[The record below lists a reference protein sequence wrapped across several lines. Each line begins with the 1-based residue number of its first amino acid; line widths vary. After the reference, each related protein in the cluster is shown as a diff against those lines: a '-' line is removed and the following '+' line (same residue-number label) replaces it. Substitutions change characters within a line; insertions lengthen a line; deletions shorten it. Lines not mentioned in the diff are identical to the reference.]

1 MKRFT
6 LPLILLAFSVSAFAS
21 TNRFNYDVG
30 HMSSPVGIEALHSQI
45 ERYARSYCHA
55 RTSSLA
61 GKRACVKGI
70 EEEIVEKIN
79 DSTLTAFYRT
89 GGHAASVA
97 SR

>member
-21 TNRFNYDVG
+21 TNRFGYDVNDL
-30 HMSSPVGIEALHSQI
+30 STPAAIEALHSQI
-45 ERYARSYCHA
+45 ESYARSYCHA

-61 GKRACVKGI
+61 GKRACVVGV
-70 EEEIVEKIN
+70 EEEIIEKIG
-79 DSTLTAFYRT
+79 DSTLTAYSRT

-97 SR
+97 TR